1 MGLAAGMIGSA
12 LVSAAA
18 SAYSQHQ
25 SAQLGA
31 AYSGAMLRRQIR
43 GQKQL
48 MAYQHALNSP
58 LQQITDLRAAGLNPN
73 LVYQG
78 NPAMSTSIA
87 PAASGGSNHVDIDP
101 KLDLVSAILAAQR
114 IKQGESS
121 LNQTNASTDN
131 LKADKEGKEIAND
144 IAREHLK
151 QEQVKTHNYVTYGS
165 DKPTLEATGVGLGK
179 RFAEW
184 AVDKV
189 RNANKET
196 AEEARD
202 KTLVDKSDAV
212 LREFSPASHSGR
224 SGLTDNGVTVESP
237 NQRMLNQEFDEPYIV
252 VEGKRYRRDLES
264 ERRAAALEA
273 ERIRRR
279 ANAAKDRQ
287 RMRSYTNELRHH
299 QFFGEFD

>member
-1 MGLAAGMIGSA
+1 MFAAGMIGAA

-101 KLDLVSAILAAQR
+101 KLDLVNAILTAQR
-114 IKQGESS
+114 IKQGDSAV
-121 LNQTNASTDN
+121 NQSDATTAN

-144 IAREHLK
+144 IAKEKLK
-151 QEQVKTHNYVTYGS
+151 QEEIKTKNYQLYGS
-165 DKPTLEATGVGLGK
+165 DKPTLESTGVGLGK

-189 RNANKET
+189 KNANKVT
-196 AEEARD
+196 PEEARD
-202 KTLVDKSDAV
+202 KTIIDKSQAV

-224 SGLTDNGVTVESP
+224 AGMTDNGVTVESP
-237 NQRMLNQEFDEPYIV
+237 NQRMLHQEITDPYIV
-252 VEGKRYRRDLES
+252 VEGKKYRRDLEA
-264 ERRAAALEA
+264 ERRSAALEA
-273 ERIRRR
+273 ERLRRK
-279 ANAAKDRQ
+279 ANAAKDR
-287 RMRSYTNELRHH
+287 RSIRQYSNELRHH